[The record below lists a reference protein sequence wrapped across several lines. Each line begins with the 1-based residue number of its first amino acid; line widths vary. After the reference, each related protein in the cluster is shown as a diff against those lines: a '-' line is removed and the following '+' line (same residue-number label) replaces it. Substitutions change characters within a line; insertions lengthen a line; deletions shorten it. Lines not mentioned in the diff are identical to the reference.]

1 MHDHHHHH
9 SHGVEEARGVRRKAL
24 FWAFGINA
32 AFLLI
37 EVVGGFLSGSLALLA
52 DAGHMLSD
60 VAALGASLWIAHVVT
75 LPATCSRTYGYGR
88 AEVLSGLLN
97 GLSLWIIVVVI
108 LVEAFRR
115 FSTPQEV
122 DVSIMLPVAIAGLV
136 ANVASAWV
144 LMGHRDADLNVK
156 AAFLHLAADAVGS
169 VGAIAAALAIHFGG
183 WNWADPIASVL
194 IGLLILWSSWGLVRE
209 SLHILLE
216 GTPPQLE
223 LDKVRKDL
231 EVLEGVTGCHD
242 LHVWL
247 VGSGEPIMTA
257 HLVLRD
263 GCSRDTILEQ
273 AQRLMVERYDIHHCT
288 FQLEGNPCPD
298 MHA

>member
-9 SHGVEEARGVRRKAL
+9 RVDEARGVRRKAL
-24 FWAFGINA
+24 LWAFGINA

-60 VAALGASLWIAHVVT
+60 VAALGASLWIAHVIT
-75 LPATCSRTYGYGR
+75 LPATRNRTYGYGR

-108 LVEAFRR
+108 LVEASRR
-115 FSTPQEV
+115 FNTPQQI
-122 DVSIMLPVAIAGLV
+122 DVSIMLPVAIVGFL

-144 LMGHRDADLNVK
+144 LMSHRDADLNVK

-169 VGAIAAALAIHFGG
+169 VGAIVAALAIHFGG
-183 WNWADPIASVL
+183 WTWADPVASVL
-194 IGLLILWSSWGLVRE
+194 IGLLILWSSWGLVKD

-216 GTPPQLE
+216 GTPPHLE
-223 LDKVRKDL
+223 LDKVRTDL
-231 EVLEGVTGCHD
+231 EGLEGVSSCHD

-257 HLVLRD
+257 HLVLPDGAPRD
-263 GCSRDTILEQ
+263 RVLER
-273 AQRLMVERYDIHHCT
+273 AQHLMVENHGIHHCT

-298 MHA
+298 LHA